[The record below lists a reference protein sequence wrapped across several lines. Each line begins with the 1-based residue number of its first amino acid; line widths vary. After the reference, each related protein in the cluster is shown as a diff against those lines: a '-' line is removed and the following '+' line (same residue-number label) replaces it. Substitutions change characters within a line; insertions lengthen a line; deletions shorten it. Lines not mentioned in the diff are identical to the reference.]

1 MNSERPQPPALA
13 VFLLRHLCPKDRQEA
28 LTGDLF
34 ERFGEDLLVLGGPL
48 YMIDDE
54 PVNRSPARFEFEA

>member
-1 MNSERPQPPALA
+1 MVVQLQPVPT
-13 VFLLRHLCPKDRQEA
+13 FPGP
-28 LTGDLF
+28 LTVGCYLF
-34 ERFGEDLLVLGGPL
+34 ERFGEDLLILGGPL